1 MLRAVLYPS
10 QLRATTHRVLN
21 YFWIAIGSM
30 IGGVSRY
37 AISRAVALRYGET
50 FPWGTLV
57 VNITGSLLI
66 GFIAGFTGPDSRY
79 VVSPTVRN
87 FLMVGICG
95 GYTTFSSFSLQTLE
109 LIRNRDLGEAF
120 GNILLSVAA
129 CIAAVAIGYIAGS
142 AIGGA
147 RLSR

>member
-1 MLRAVLYPS
+1 M
-10 QLRATTHRVLN
+10 LN

-30 IGGVSRY
+30 IGGVGRY
-37 AISRAVALRYGET
+37 AISRAVALTYGET

-66 GFIAGFTGPDSRY
+66 GFIAAFTGPDSRY
-79 VVSPTVRN
+79 VVSPTLRN

-109 LIRNRDLGEAF
+109 LIRNRDVGEAF
-120 GNILLSVAA
+120 GNMFLSVAA
-129 CIAAVAIGYIAGS
+129 CMAAVAIGYIAGS
-142 AIGGA
+142 TIGGT